1 VNEGFEIFNDRGFFF
16 IITMG
21 ITCTRQC
28 VSESSKRGHIRVE
41 PCQQSEKQRKDKH
54 DPYWYDD
61 FSSGISSSSSS
72 SDSSMQHFKLTK
84 YPLLESHQTYPLMS
98 PTAMLLKD
106 NLTTLD
112 ISSDSSTDAAGC
124 ASTNLLEYKRGN
136 KIEDVALDADHS
148 LNWASSSK
156 SSSASSFLESAAES
170 DSYELDFI
178 SSSSSGEVYDWL
190 AGETMVED
198 KYVLNPMYDDDS
210 LQRIESPN
218 KHRRSASRSSLNVSI
233 PHKSQA
239 KLPLKK
245 STMVCSTR
253 RRAPI
258 NKRHQRSIIPNI
270 ATTDVEEHVV
280 KDTNRVHRRRAS
292 LPLTKPDA
300 RSGDWLTN
308 RCTVNQYI
316 LLQELGQ
323 GSYAHVRLCKEKT
336 SNTLYAMKIMSKS
349 VLRKKASS
357 PSSPLCVL
365 DDVKR
370 EIGR

>member
-1 VNEGFEIFNDRGFFF
+1 
-16 IITMG
+16 MG
-21 ITCTRQC
+21 TACTRQC
-28 VSESSKRGHIRVE
+28 ISESSKRGCVRVG
-41 PCQQSEKQRKDKH
+41 PCQQSEKIDQNQEKQRKDKH
-54 DPYWYDD
+54 DPSWYGD
-61 FSSGISSSSSS
+61 FSSGISSSS
-72 SDSSMQHFKLTK
+72 DSSMQNFNEAESPVNK
-84 YPLLESHQTYPLMS
+84 YSAGTFLVKSHQIYPLMS
-98 PTAMLLKD
+98 PTAMLLNN

-124 ASTNLLEYKRGN
+124 ASTNLLEYKKGN
-136 KIEDVALDADHS
+136 KIEDVALGTDHS
-148 LNWASSSK
+148 LNWESSSE
-156 SSSASSFLESAAES
+156 SSSTSTFLESAAES
-170 DSYELDFI
+170 DSSELDCI

-198 KYVLNPMYDDDS
+198 KYVLNPMYDDDNRH
-210 LQRIESPN
+210 RIESSN
-218 KHRRSASRSSLNVSI
+218 KHRRSASRLSLNVSI
-233 PHKSQA
+233 PN
-239 KLPLKK
+239 LPLKK
-245 STMVCSTR
+245 STMVSSIA

-258 NKRHQRSIIPNI
+258 NKRHQRS
-270 ATTDVEEHVV
+270 TTDVEEHVV

-292 LPLTKPDA
+292 LPVKKPDA